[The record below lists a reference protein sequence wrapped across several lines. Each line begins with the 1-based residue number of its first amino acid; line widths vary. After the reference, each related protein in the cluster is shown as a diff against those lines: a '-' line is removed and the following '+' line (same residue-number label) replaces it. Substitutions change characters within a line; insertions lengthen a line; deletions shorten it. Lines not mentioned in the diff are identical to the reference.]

1 MSASTNKIQ
10 VAIIGVGLV
19 GAELVEQLL
28 SIPQQSTPFSLISL
42 SSSTRTI
49 FDAKNPI
56 APGAQWKEQLAASTQ
71 RPDFQALTEQLGALV
86 APNQKVAVV
95 DNTSSDDVA
104 ALYPALLEK
113 GISVVTPNKK
123 AYSGDIGLYE
133 RILAASKAS
142 GARFL
147 NEATVGAGLPVI
159 STLKELV
166 ATGDKV
172 VKVEGVFSGTMSYIF
187 NEFSTGK
194 PDGPA
199 FSSVVAVAREKG
211 YTEPHPA
218 DDLNGFDVARKLT
231 ILSRTIASGS
241 RAQTSLPALQSFK
254 AVQTASLIP
263 SALEGIPTGDEFI
276 SRLPEFDAEF
286 AKLRADASAEGQV
299 LRFVGVV
306 DVAGG
311 VVKAG
316 LEKYVF
322 AAIIEPIGGAH
333 SLYSDLYRYSTSHPF
348 ATSLGGSDN
357 IIMFHTE
364 RYGARPLIVQG
375 AGAGAA
381 VTAMGFVSLRS
392 SSISSSAR
400 KAAVAEETVERWGV
414 VEMVEIVATSREG
427 GNVAAAGSAI
437 EAIASIREVVEAGEL
452 VALGAMV
459 KTAATVEMSMR
470 RSTPIGV
477 VEPGDITSRVD
488 ATVATVAIPN
498 VEEVARAATKIM
510 KGRTLIAVAN
520 LATGGPTASCVVVE
534 TTSMRMEETDM
545 DAEDCATS
553 VRATIAEIG
562 LARVVAARGLVISV
576 YLVATL
582 SLKAME

>member
-1 MSASTNKIQ
+1 MLSVSRHSLSIIRKPILCNSSQGYIGRSHLLSISTMSASTSNKIY
-10 VAIIGVGLV
+10 VAVIGVGLV
-19 GAELVEQLL
+19 GSELIEQLL
-28 SIPQQSTPFSLISL
+28 SIPRQTTPFELISL
-42 SSSTRTI
+42 TSSTRTI
-49 FDAKNPI
+49 FDAANPI
-56 APGAQWKEQLAASTQ
+56 APGAAWKSLLAASAQ
-71 RPDFQALTEQLGALV
+71 KPDYKTLTEQLAALV

-104 ALYPALLEK
+104 ALYPAFLEK

-123 AYSGDIGLYE
+123 AYSGDVGLYE
-133 RILAASKAS
+133 RILNASKAS

-172 VKVEGVFSGTMSYIF
+172 VKIEGVFSGTMSYIF

-199 FSSVVAVAREKG
+199 FSSIVSIAREKG

-231 ILSRTIASGS
+231 ILSRTISSGS
-241 RAQTSLPALQSFK
+241 RTQTALPALQSF
-254 AVQTASLIP
+254 ASVQTASLIP

-276 SRLPEFDAEF
+276 SRLPEFDAHF
-286 AKLRADASAEGQV
+286 SQLRADASAEDKV

-311 VVKAG
+311 IVKAG
-316 LEKYVF
+316 LEKY
-322 AAIIEPIGGAH
+322 
-333 SLYSDLYRYSTSHPF
+333 STTHPF

-381 VTAMGFVSLRS
+381 VTAMGVLGDLF
-392 SSISSSAR
+392 
-400 KAAVAEETVERWGV
+400 K
-414 VEMVEIVATSREG
+414 
-427 GNVAAAGSAI
+427 
-437 EAIASIREVVEAGEL
+437 L
-452 VALGAMV
+452 V
-459 KTAATVEMSMR
+459 
-470 RSTPIGV
+470 
-477 VEPGDITSRVD
+477 
-488 ATVATVAIPN
+488 
-498 VEEVARAATKIM
+498 
-510 KGRTLIAVAN
+510 
-520 LATGGPTASCVVVE
+520 
-534 TTSMRMEETDM
+534 
-545 DAEDCATS
+545 
-553 VRATIAEIG
+553 
-562 LARVVAARGLVISV
+562 
-576 YLVATL
+576 
-582 SLKAME
+582 